1 MGTCSKD
8 HKSAAGHVRI
18 TGVWHQAWLLTAIP
32 QPKRWHVYQA
42 GLHHLFGSEEVKHI
56 YGCHVGRAQKSLE
69 NPNCPN
75 ISLFWAFMCHGRT
88 PSLSV
93 FLERD
98 AAQPRHGHACSQ
110 PASQAMQQAAP
121 SAWAAH
127 GISID
132 ASETREP
139 FLDTVFRA
147 GGRTGAGA
155 HAVPP
160 ITFAFPSGPAAVYC
174 TSCPPLP
181 FQLRRAGCRGTRA
194 VCSPRPHA
202 AIEFTLSGP

>member
-75 ISLFWAFMCHGRT
+75 IIILYSLFWAFMCHGR
-88 PSLSV
+88 SV
-93 FLERD
+93 TR
-98 AAQPRHGHACSQ
+98 PSQ
-110 PASQAMQQAAP
+110 PASRLHHP
-121 SAWAAH
+121 H
-127 GISID
+127 GLHTES
-132 ASETREP
+132 ASESPSWTLCSVREVALVLVLTPSPPSPSP
-139 FLDTVFRA
+139 FPA
-147 GGRTGAGA
+147 GLLLCIAP
-155 HAVPP
+155 AV
-160 ITFAFPSGPAAVYC
+160 
-174 TSCPPLP
+174 PPLP